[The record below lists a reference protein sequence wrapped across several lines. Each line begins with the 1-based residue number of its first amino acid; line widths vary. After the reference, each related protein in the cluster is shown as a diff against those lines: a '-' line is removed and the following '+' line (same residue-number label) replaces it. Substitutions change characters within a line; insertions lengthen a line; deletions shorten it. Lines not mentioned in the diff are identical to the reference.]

1 MLIETQIIRRKADL
15 LKELEKTTVGKAI
28 IYRNPDRQS
37 WEQIAK
43 EHQGARVVAII
54 LQSAR

>member
-43 EHQGARVVAII
+43 EHQGTRSITLIVV
-54 LQSAR
+54 QG

>member
-15 LKELEKTTVGKAI
+15 LKELEKNTVGRAI
-28 IYRNPDRQS
+28 IYRNPDPRS

-43 EHQGARVVAII
+43 EHQGTRPITLIVV
-54 LQSAR
+54 QG